1 MQNVPAILPP
11 TLLQSLWSAG
21 ACHVKKPAVYQS
33 KHVTGHAIP
42 NQREVVEGVG
52 VPVVGDL
59 RQLDEAH
66 GNDDTNDALHRL
78 FGYTA
83 LRPFRTTK
91 VGFLL
96 RVSLRPVGGPCFLRA
111 EDEVLVCLSERW
123 DVVMKKINLESF
135 NIPPGI
141 EILKGQ

>member
-1 MQNVPAILPP
+1 M
-11 TLLQSLWSAG
+11 
-21 ACHVKKPAVYQS
+21 KKTAVYES

-83 LRPFRTTK
+83 VRPLRTTK

-96 RVSLRPVGGPCFLRA
+96 RVPRRPVGGRIFLRA

-123 DVVMKKINLESF
+123 DVVGKEINLESF
-135 NIPPGI
+135 NIPPGMK
-141 EILKGQ
+141 ILKGQ